1 MEKEK
6 FSLKDH
12 LFNPEKIHMLSDSIM
27 EVYSDFAFMEFAHDI
42 ILRLPELELKE
53 RIEYIARCLKR
64 YLPKDYEE
72 AVAII
77 LESLPPELDP
87 NKTDDDFGSFIYS
100 PYWEF
105 VVMKGLNEKYLRL
118 SLDTLWELTKRFSV
132 EWPIRYFLNEF
143 EEETFKQMKQ
153 WSKSDH
159 YHLRRLASEGT
170 RASLPWG
177 IKINLDYKKPIEILD
192 GLYYDN
198 TRFVTR
204 SVANHMNDISK
215 KDASIVLDILKKWKD
230 SKKQN
235 KKEMDFII
243 SHSLRTLVKDGNK
256 EALDFLWYSH
266 PDITVDAFYISNSH
280 IKMWEYLEFEFDI
293 TSNKDQALMID
304 YIIYFVKAN
313 GKLSGKTFK
322 ISKKKFGK
330 WEVFKIMK
338 KQMFREMTTRK
349 FYAWEHFVELQINGE
364 TFGKKAFRLSI

>member
-1 MEKEK
+1 
-6 FSLKDH
+6 
-12 LFNPEKIHMLSDSIM
+12 
-27 EVYSDFAFMEFAHDI
+27 
-42 ILRLPELELKE
+42 
-53 RIEYIARCLKR
+53 
-64 YLPKDYEE
+64 
-72 AVAII
+72 
-77 LESLPPELDP
+77 
-87 NKTDDDFGSFIYS
+87 
-100 PYWEF
+100 
-105 VVMKGLNEKYLRL
+105 MKL
-118 SLDTLWELTKRFSV
+118 
-132 EWPIRYFLNEF
+132 
-143 EEETFKQMKQ
+143 
-153 WSKSDH
+153 WSKSDN

-192 GLYYDN
+192 DLYYDS

-215 KDASIVLDILKKWKD
+215 KDAVLVLDTLKRWKD

-235 KKEMDFII
+235 TKEMDFII

-256 EALDFLWYSH
+256 EALNFLWYTH
-266 PDITVDAFYISNSH
+266 PDITVDEFSILNPH
-280 IKMWEYLEFEFDI
+280 IKMWKYLEFEFDI
-293 TSNKDQALMID
+293 TSNKAQNLMVD
-304 YIIYFVKAN
+304 YVIHFVKAN
-313 GKLSGKTFK
+313 GKLSWKTFK